1 MIKKVL
7 ILFLFIIIFKDK
19 IEKFDIISKQLKPF
33 GYYLHPKGYYNKKIN
48 KKDTAELILDEI
60 L

>member
-7 ILFLFIIIFKDK
+7 ILFLLIIIFKYK
-19 IEKFDIISKQLKPF
+19 VENFDLISKQLKPF
-33 GYYLHPKGYYNKKIN
+33 GHYLHPKGYFEKKIN
-48 KKDTAELILDEI
+48 KKDTAELILEEI

>member
-7 ILFLFIIIFKDK
+7 ILFLIIIIFKYK
-19 IEKFDIISKQLKPF
+19 VENFDLISKQLKPF
-33 GYYLHPKGYYNKKIN
+33 GYYLHQEGYFEKKIN